1 MSMQQAAVPSDPSDI
16 PETAPVSPSSS
27 SPQSEREQ
35 RVILHGV
42 SWATYESLLA
52 DFQDSHA
59 AHFAYD
65 RGELEIMVLSFNHET
80 INRTLASLV
89 EALADGM
96 GIDFINAGSTTFK
109 REELLKGFEPDTC
122 FYMQHAAHVRGKK
135 QIDLTE
141 DPPPDLAIE
150 VDLTNPS
157 LNKLPIYAAI
167 GVPELWRY
175 DSQALTIFRL
185 ESGEY
190 REQKESTALPGLNG
204 LDIVRFIEESQEL
217 TRPVWL
223 RRVHEWTHQQEKRD

>member
-1 MSMQQAAVPSDPSDI
+1 MNIQQ
-16 PETAPVSPSSS
+16 ETALSAASVSPAASST
-27 SPQSEREQ
+27 SPEVVQ

-42 SWATYESLLA
+42 SWETYERLLA

-65 RGELEIMVLSFNHET
+65 RGVLEIMVLSFNHET
-80 INRTLASLV
+80 TNRALASLV

-96 GIDFINAGSTTFK
+96 EIDFINAGSTTFK

-122 FYMQHAAHVRGKK
+122 FYIQHAARVRGKK

-150 VDLTNPS
+150 VDLTDLS

-167 GVPELWRY
+167 GVPEIWRY
-175 DSQALTIFRL
+175 DGQALTILRL
-185 ESGEY
+185 EGSEY
-190 REQKESTALPGLNG
+190 WEQKESTALPGVSG
-204 LDIVRFIEESQEL
+204 PDIARFIEESQKL

-223 RRVHEWTHQQEKRD
+223 RRVREWAQQRKD